1 MPLYEYTCKAC
12 KTRFTILQSVGAT
25 EKDTRCIYCGSSSV
39 KKEMSSFSSS
49 GFGGFG
55 SSSGSGSFPGGST

>member
-12 KTRFTILQSVGAT
+12 RTRFTILQRIGAT
-25 EKDTRCIYCGSSSV
+25 EKDTRCIYCGSSDV

-49 GFGGFG
+49 GFSRSSGFG
-55 SSSGSGSFPGGST
+55 PSSGGSF